1 MTDLNILTWIAGQL
15 IVAAAIYGG
24 IRADIRS
31 IHQRIEHTEKSLVE
45 AHSRI
50 DRLLERG
57 H

>member
-1 MTDLNILTWIAGQL
+1 MDANVVMWVAGQL

-31 IHQRIEHTEKSLVE
+31 IHQRIEHAEKSLVE
-45 AHSRI
+45 AHTRI
-50 DRLLERG
+50 DRMLERG